1 MKYIAIFTLF
11 VFCISQFFGYTFFLQ
26 ASSVLP
32 IDQRVSLD
40 VSWWTNQ
47 QMELALSPDV
57 FFWFE
62 TSVTNNTPDTL
73 IDIIYHTDFP
83 LGIVYRSETPRAF
96 PARNGNFL
104 QWSISLDEFY
114 PPSIPNYSRV
124 LSSPNELLPNDS
136 YQMRRIVLKFPQNWS
151 VYENVLKNHFTANN
165 GAYIS
170 ETKETLVYVNVKP
183 HITDYYF
190 EKADGSQ
197 TVDQVQ
203 GLHSEPV
210 NLVIKVK
217 DYNGCS
223 NIEWWLVQADLS
235 QLWLWAQ
242 ESLSYISC
250 EWDGK
255 TAVFKK
261 TGITTSV
268 ELGNYIFTK
277 DHFTAVDI
285 DGNQN
290 NSSDTRFWNE
300 DKTVSILL
308 KVVESL
314 TPVIDFVSLSEF
326 LIWWPEKLSTLL
338 TVSSS
343 SSGSIKAMVWWDS
356 SCQSGTQISDWENYV
371 ENTQKIFQVDTSH
384 LSEGSNTLYICL
396 EKEGYIGTLSRTI
409 TKDSSSPEIS
419 PPSYVANVWL
429 NDTQATFSCSE
440 NGYFAWELLGWPTL
454 WSGTGILHWTQ
465 TTANTVNTFPIGNS
479 FLQSGQNIF
488 HVFCKDDASNISYKT
503 WSINKVIP
511 VASMQGNVG
520 VFWDFDVDYNG
531 LDGRDVSVSWI
542 KPIEDMSSFSSYY
555 VYLLPSNIDFN
566 ISSHGNNYI
575 AFLKDPDTL
584 NFTGSSSILKDS
596 TQADLV
602 SWASYKACILIRG
615 ADLSYGEIG
624 CSQPAILTSD
634 IVQNAKILSAKFTS
648 NTHLELTTDTTLD
661 TNTEIH
667 SGALISYTYNASTFS
682 PTGIASING
691 SKITFTIPVLQN
703 LWAVGSNIIM
713 QTWALRSAGGWF
725 NNYFSSGG
733 LIIAD
738 GQIPTIMWFSN
749 NTTSIYNNYFSG
761 SIDVWFTF
769 GESMKSSGNTKIIFD
784 RVSWNASSQK
794 SRSILD
800 AEKLLSGSHIQD
812 VDLVAIWLVS
822 GVTYDMK
829 ITWQDLATNSVTSS
843 AIVVKFDNIGPTA
856 PTLIDAPNTS
866 SQTPTLSWS
875 ASTDDNGNG
884 SWVKEYV
891 LRVFNS
897 VNCSG
902 WLLQT
907 LTSATHSKATNSLT
921 NGTYSWNVYAVDNMG
936 NIGAISSCDTFLID
950 TTIPTIENQK
960 ITDLNN
966 NNSTSFTKSWNT
978 IEITADLT
986 NTDSTKI
993 KADLSSLT
1001 GNASHTWVLCSAPV
1015 SWVSCSYTSGKVTY
1029 SFIVWFSGV
1038 VSEIVRQIK
1047 LIVSNIS
1054 EVNIIEKFASITV
1067 DNTPPI
1073 TATISSP
1080 IGQTYGWNTLH
1091 IAWSGISDTNLH
1103 FIKIEYS
1110 SNGGTDY
1117 NFVSS
1122 WANISPY
1129 LWNISALPTGTDY
1142 KIKIT
1147 WVDRSWNQSFTES
1160 QTFSFDKSNPTIVSG
1175 AILTPISWEYIKWN
1189 NSYTI
1194 TWNAENITDNE
1205 TLPANPI
1212 TLEYSSNNGTNW
1224 TVISS
1229 TLPNTGS
1236 YNWNVP
1242 NFSST
1247 QSKLR
1252 MKVRDNVWN
1261 ESTYET
1267 TSSFVIDSQNPTFSI
1282 TTGTPPNGA
1291 YINAGGFE
1299 ALGTAGDNIKIDK
1312 IYYSFKRNSN
1322 TTYFNGSTYTWAI
1335 TWNLLQDNVDSTS
1348 YNLNGLLSPTLVN
1361 AESYDFTLKV
1371 IDRAGNEFTTTP
1383 RQYIADLTNPNLVIT
1398 NPENTYFSWSIN
1410 ISWTSSDSWAWIS
1423 SVKISIKK
1431 WNEFWNGSTWVGT
1444 EQILATST
1452 SNNYA
1457 NWNYNFN
1464 APGTDNDWQNYEII
1478 VYAFDKSYKVNNT
1491 SSGTINIILDKTG
1504 PVIEN
1509 DIFTFTP
1516 SGFYAGWSNFDITW
1530 NPEKIST
1537 TWALFSHIQL
1547 EYNHNGNFTTIV
1559 WNTLNEGSHTFSL
1572 PIIDDSITVI
1582 ISAYD
1587 VLGNKSNS
1595 IASSSLFIDSTP
1607 PTILS
1612 LETMDMS
1619 ADGQID
1625 GLKVF
1630 MSEAIKDST
1639 INVSDFSISG
1649 IGTPTSW
1656 ETGNSAN
1663 DNTFILRFADIWD
1676 TSTTPT
1682 LTYTRWNLTDMAWK
1696 FLESVSNVSSL
1707 DKASPRILTAEIFA
1721 NNNGIFDTV
1730 EVNFSENISS
1740 SSDIWAFSLNNG
1752 LSISSVSVS
1761 GNIATLN
1768 LNLWSVGTDAT
1779 WYTLWFTSNSNWK
1792 DLENN
1797 QAGSLGSPMSF
1808 IDKAKPVLVSSQL
1821 KATNYI
1827 ADKIELTFSEALS
1840 WSLTWFIINSG
1851 TLWAWVLNNNT
1862 IMFDVSGIS
1871 GTDPNINISYSW
1883 SLEDNFSNILDD
1895 FSNISV
1901 IEKISPKLQTATT
1914 LDQNGNGKIDG
1925 VLLELS
1931 EELNGNLADL
1941 VVSVNGYVT
1950 SWYAMDWSQ
1959 SVIVSVGEKQLIDTS
1974 STPSVTLSSNNAL
1987 TDTAGNKVLSNQ
1999 TLTSQDGVWP
2009 VIIWARFDEWTLDLH
2024 LTFSE
2029 SVSGSLNNSSFVL
2042 QNIGASIVST
2052 NFIDWEN
2059 TATLTLSN
2067 DTITY
2072 GISEI
2077 SFVWNIA
2084 WDSFWNKQSDTHF
2097 TKISA
2102 SVLINEYLSEGSV
2115 SYIELK
2121 NISSSPVN
2129 IWWWI
2134 IENALS
2140 WTGLVI
2146 DTYSLSAWEYYLI
2159 ATNNTSFSWITANQ
2173 IASLDIN
2180 SNLVLKNGSIIVDNA
2195 LYQIGSE
2202 NISFE
2207 RFENCSD
2214 GWNSNCWYQAVA
2226 SNGFNN
2232 INYKWTPATANIF
2245 DFTPPNLTTNLT
2257 WNLLLPIWY
2266 YNLIYT
2272 YSDDILIDTGSIEF
2286 SLQKWNGSN
2295 FINTSWYTTGTID
2308 NNNAN
2313 FSLSWL
2319 EYGRYKTIFSITDI
2333 AGNISTDTK
2342 EFYIDNFSF
2351 TISTG
2356 SIHLWILE
2364 PNNLKL
2370 ANTLVN
2376 VEVKTIWAWF
2386 EISHHYDENNL
2397 WDWDGDKWFG
2407 ACLWNNCTTLENY
2420 KNNVFVNQAGE
2431 LQSSWEL
2438 KTYNYT
2444 VKYGSLVDGV
2454 KPAWLYQVENKYR
2467 IGINY

>member
-1 MKYIAIFTLF
+1 MKKIISFIVLLQFFFNFFGSFYVYASFNIVVDTFAINGSNNLEYKFNPNDTLNLYVLWENKGWSINNVELEYIFSDTSFIYNNPWQISSYLNWDVLNQNISTNIFSPPNLNIAPVILNSTSWDYLELYPLNLKINQDIPTSYFTIWTRFLGDGWSFVWTTNTKYI
-11 VFCISQFFGYTFFLQ
+11 
-26 ASSVLP
+26 
-32 IDQRVSLD
+32 
-40 VSWWTNQ
+40 
-47 QMELALSPDV
+47 
-57 FFWFE
+57 
-62 TSVTNNTPDTL
+62 
-73 IDIIYHTDFP
+73 
-83 LGIVYRSETPRAF
+83 
-96 PARNGNFL
+96 
-104 QWSISLDEFY
+104 
-114 PPSIPNYSRV
+114 
-124 LSSPNELLPNDS
+124 
-136 YQMRRIVLKFPQNWS
+136 
-151 VYENVLKNHFTANN
+151 
-165 GAYIS
+165 
-170 ETKETLVYVNVKP
+170 YVNVKP

-190 EKADGSQ
+190 EKSDGSQ
-197 TVDQVQ
+197 TTSQVQ
-203 GLHSEPV
+203 WSEAESI
-210 NLVIKVK
+210 NLVLKVK
-217 DYNGCS
+217 DYNGCN
-223 NIEWWLVQADLS
+223 NISAWTVTADLS
-235 QLWLWAQ
+235 QLWLSTSENLTYQ
-242 ESLSYISC
+242 SC
-250 EWDGK
+250 EWDLK
-255 TAVFKK
+255 TWVFKK
-261 TGITTSV
+261 TWITTNVS
-268 ELGNYIFTK
+268 LWDKTFNSS
-277 DHFTAVDI
+277 HFVATDA
-285 DGNQN
+285 DGNVN
-290 NSSDTRFWNE
+290 DANDSRFWSE
-300 DKTVSILL
+300 DKKTNLNLSVVAASAPQVSFL
-308 KVVESL
+308 SL
-314 TPVIDFVSLSEF
+314 NNEKIG
-326 LIWWPEKLSTLL
+326 WPEKLSYTLSFSWNQVWEYKLALWSDGNCLGGTTLKDWTNYETANTLINEIIDSSSLQEWNNTIYACIKNSGENIWSINLNLVKDTILPVTSNIIISPWTVILNDSSLKYSCNENWHYRVELWWNWIPWNGTLL
-338 TVSSS
+338 KDWTQSLANTEYNTTILNWLLSLWINPIYAYCRDEATNLSFKTWSV
-343 SSGSIKAMVWWDS
+343 IKAPPTPSMLGTNITFSDNDNDYEWIDWRDITTNWTLTQEIIDATNFESYRIYILPSNVAFNSINQNNISIISNKNTTSWTWNS
-356 SCQSGTQISDWENYV
+356 S
-371 ENTQKIFQVDTSH
+371 
-384 LSEGSNTLYICL
+384 L
-396 EKEGYIGTLSRTI
+396 
-409 TKDSSSPEIS
+409 TKDSLNQNLSSGW
-419 PPSYVANVWL
+419 SYKICIAIMWTSWQL
-429 NDTQATFSCSE
+429 GTESCS
-440 NGYFAWELLGWPTL
+440 L
-454 WSGTGILHWTQ
+454 WTILM
-465 TTANTVNTFPIGNS
+465 ADTVVHATI
-479 FLQSGQNIF
+479 
-488 HVFCKDDASNISYKT
+488 T
-503 WSINKVIP
+503 
-511 VASMQGNVG
+511 
-520 VFWDFDVDYNG
+520 
-531 LDGRDVSVSWI
+531 
-542 KPIEDMSSFSSYY
+542 
-555 VYLLPSNIDFN
+555 
-566 ISSHGNNYI
+566 
-575 AFLKDPDTL
+575 
-584 NFTGSSSILKDS
+584 
-596 TQADLV
+596 
-602 SWASYKACILIRG
+602 
-615 ADLSYGEIG
+615 
-624 CSQPAILTSD
+624 
-634 IVQNAKILSAKFTS
+634 SAKFTS
-648 NTHLELTTDTTLD
+648 NTILEITTDTTLD
-661 TNTEIH
+661 TNTWSH
-667 SGALISYTYNASTFS
+667 DFSKISYVYAWNTLNPIWVASVNGTK
-682 PTGIASING
+682 INL
-691 SKITFTIPVLQN
+691 TIPALN
-703 LWAVGSNIIM
+703 NIWAIWSNIIA
-713 QTWALRSAGGWF
+713 QTWAIRSSVGGY
-725 NNYFSSGG
+725 NNYQTFAS
-733 LIIAD
+733 ITDWQA
-738 GQIPTIMWFSN
+738 PTITWFVN
-749 NTTSIYNNYFSG
+749 NTSSIYNWFFSW
-761 SIDVWFTF
+761 SINVWFTF
-769 GESMKSSGNTKIIFD
+769 AESMRASWFTKITFD
-784 RVSWNASSQK
+784 RTAWNAGAQKTFSITDPLKLVSWNHTQT
-794 SRSILD
+794 L
-800 AEKLLSGSHIQD
+800 
-812 VDLVAIWLVS
+812 DLVSLWLVS
-822 GVTYDMK
+822 WTTYDMK
-829 ITWQDLATNSVTSS
+829 VVWQDLATNSVTSN
-843 AIVVKFDNIGPTA
+843 AISVKFDNVWPTV
-856 PTLIDAPNTS
+856 PVLTDAQNTS

-875 ASTDDNGNG
+875 ASTDDSGNG
-884 SWVKEYV
+884 SWVKEYIIKI
-891 LRVFNS
+891 FNS
-897 VNCSG
+897 ADCSG
-902 WLLQT
+902 WALQT
-907 LTSATHSKATNSLT
+907 LTSTTTSKATNSLN
-921 NGTYSWNVYAVDNMG
+921 NGTYSWNVYGVDNMW
-936 NIGAISSCDTFLID
+936 NIWTTSSCDSFLVD
-950 TTIPTIENQK
+950 TTIPTIDNQK

-966 NNSTSFTKSWNT
+966 NNSTSFTKVWNA

-986 NTDSTKI
+986 NTDITKI

-1015 SWVSCSYTSGKVTY
+1015 SWVSCSYVWGKITY
-1029 SFIVWFSGV
+1029 SFMVWFAGV
-1038 VSEIVRQIK
+1038 VSELVRQIK

-1054 EVNIIEKFASITV
+1054 EINVIEKFASITV
-1067 DNTPPI
+1067 DNTPP
-1073 TATISSP
+1073 TTGTISSP
-1080 IGQTYGWNTLH
+1080 INQTYGWNTLN
-1091 IAWSGISDTNLH
+1091 IAWSGISDANLN

-1110 SNGGTDY
+1110 SNGGVDY
-1117 NFVSS
+1117 NFVYSGT
-1122 WANISPY
+1122 NISPY
-1129 LWNISALPTGTDY
+1129 TWNISALTTGVNY

-1147 WVDRSWNQSFTES
+1147 WVDKSGNESFTES
-1160 QTFSFDKSNPTIVSG
+1160 QTFSLDKSNPTI
-1175 AILTPISWEYIKWN
+1175 TPGSIITPNTWMYVKWN
-1189 NSYTI
+1189 TSYTI
-1194 TWNAENITDNE
+1194 TWNDGNITDNVE
-1205 TLPANPI
+1205 LPANPI
-1212 TLEYSSNNGTNW
+1212 TLEYSTNNGANW

-1229 TLPNTGS
+1229 TVPNTGS
-1236 YNWNVP
+1236 YTWNVP
-1242 NFSST
+1242 NISST
-1247 QSKLR
+1247 QSMVR
-1252 MKVRDNVWN
+1252 MKVHDNVWN

-1267 TSSFVIDSQNPTFSI
+1267 TSAFVIDSQAPTFSI
-1282 TTGTPPNGA
+1282 TTWTPPNGA
-1291 YINAGGFE
+1291 YINAWGFE

-1322 TTYFNGSTYTWAI
+1322 NTYFDGSSYTWVI
-1335 TWNLLQDNVDSTS
+1335 IWNLLQDNIDSIS
-1348 YNLNGLLSPTLVN
+1348 YNLNELLSPTLLN
-1361 AESYDFTLKV
+1361 GENYDFTLKV
-1371 IDRAGNEFTTTP
+1371 LDKSWNEFTTIP
-1383 RQYIADLTNPNLVIT
+1383 RQYIADTINPILNIT
-1398 NPENTYFSWSIN
+1398 NQDNTYFSGSIN
-1410 ISWTSSDSWAWIS
+1410 IFGTASDTGAWIS
-1423 SVKISIKK
+1423 SIKISIKK
-1431 WNEFWNGSTWVGT
+1431 WINEYWNWTTWVGT
-1444 EQILATST
+1444 EQILVTST
-1452 SNNYA
+1452 TNNYA
-1457 NWNYNFN
+1457 NWNYNFTS
-1464 APGTDNDWQNYEII
+1464 PWLDNDWQNYEVI
-1478 VYAFDKSYKVNNT
+1478 VYAYDKSYKVNNT

-1516 SGFYAGWSNFDITW
+1516 SGFYAGWSSFDITW

-1559 WNTLNEGSHTFSL
+1559 WNTLNEGSHTFTL

-1682 LTYTRWNLTDMAWK
+1682 LTYTRWNLTDIAWK

-1740 SSDIWAFSLNNG
+1740 SSDISAFSLNNG

-1768 LNLWSVGTDAT
+1768 LNLWSVGTDAI

-1792 DLENN
+1792 DFGNN

-1827 ADKIELTFSEALS
+1827 ADKIELTFSENLTGNT
-1840 WSLTWFIINSG
+1840 TWFSINSG
-1851 TLWAWVLNNNT
+1851 TLWTWVLNNNT
-1862 IMFDVSGIS
+1862 IIFDVSGIS

-1883 SLEDNFSNILDD
+1883 SLEDNFSNILED

-1925 VLLELS
+1925 ILLELS
-1931 EELNGNLADL
+1931 EELNGNLSDL
-1941 VVSVNGYVT
+1941 VVNVNGYVT
-1950 SWYAMDWSQ
+1950 SWYAMDGSQ
-1959 SVIVSVGEKQLIDTS
+1959 SVIVSIGEKQLIDTS

-1987 TDTAGNKVLSNQ
+1987 IDTAGNKVLSNQ

-2072 GISEI
+2072 GVSEI

-2102 SVLINEYLSEGSV
+2102 SVLINEYISEGSV

-2266 YNLIYT
+2266 YNLVYT
-2272 YSDDILIDTGSIEF
+2272 YSDDILINTWSISF
-2286 SLQKWNGSN
+2286 DLKKWNGSS
-2295 FINTSWYTTGTID
+2295 FVNTSWYATGTID
-2308 NNNAN
+2308 YNNAN

-2319 EYGRYKTIFSITDI
+2319 EYGRYKTVFSISDT
-2333 AGNISTDTK
+2333 AWNISSDTK
-2342 EFYIDNFSF
+2342 EFYVDNFSF

-2356 SIHLWILE
+2356 SINLWILE

-2376 VEVKTIWAWF
+2376 VEVKTIWAGF
-2386 EISHHYDENNL
+2386 EISHHYDENEL
-2397 WDWDGDKWFG
+2397 WDWDGDKWFW
-2407 ACLWNNCTTLENY
+2407 ACVWNSCTVLENY
-2420 KNNVFVNQAGE
+2420 KNNIFVNQAGE
-2431 LQSSWEL
+2431 LQSSWDL
-2438 KTYNYT
+2438 KTYNYI

-2454 KPAWLYQVENKYR
+2454 KPAWMYQIENEYR
-2467 IGINY
+2467 IGVNY